1 MSAMLSRTVV
11 AIPDRSD
18 APTTAIERGANSRSR
33 SNARR
38 EPPAGTAAGAP
49 PAKRSNRRNGRSR
62 KTVQG
67 DLGEVTIATP
77 RDRNGTSTDR

>member
-49 PAKRSNRRNGRSR
+49 VVFWDA
-62 KTVQG
+62 
-67 DLGEVTIATP
+67 ATATRP
-77 RDRNGTSTDR
+77 PG